1 MTAEV
6 KKQLEDA
13 GVAAE
18 VIAGMIATEAE
29 AAKVAKLTAD
39 LEAANGKSGGIL
51 EDKKKFQKKV
61 EELEVAN
68 RLLAEKDLG
77 DVEKLNI
84 ELERMKSKAEKAEA
98 DLTEAKGGYAKE
110 KRNAAE
116 GRIGAG
122 MKWLDTVPADVR
134 DMVIRQELGDIEDLG
149 NQVLVDAKIKA
160 VSEKYAG
167 MLAADAPSGGGSKA
181 GTATGGGNNAPIID
195 KMADMSDADIVKNAS
210 ALVAAAHE
218 SE

>member
-61 EELEVAN
+61 EELEAAN

-84 ELERMKSKAEKAEA
+84 ELERMKSKAEKAES
-98 DLTEAKGGYAKE
+98 DLTDAKGGYAKE

-116 GRIGAG
+116 SKIGAG

-149 NQVLVDAKIKA
+149 NSVLVDAKIKA

-181 GTATGGGNNAPIID
+181 GSASDGGTNAPVVD
-195 KMADMSDADIVKNAS
+195 QMAGMSDADIVKNAAS
-210 ALVAAAHE
+210 LVQAAHE